1 VLAFSFS
8 ISKQV
13 SWLMRRRRRKSSV
26 DVVYQLPIPL
36 PQFLIGLLH
45 LLRQLAFL
53 KPVAGYAG
61 N

>member
-1 VLAFSFS
+1 
-8 ISKQV
+8 
-13 SWLMRRRRRKSSV
+13 MRRRRRKSSV